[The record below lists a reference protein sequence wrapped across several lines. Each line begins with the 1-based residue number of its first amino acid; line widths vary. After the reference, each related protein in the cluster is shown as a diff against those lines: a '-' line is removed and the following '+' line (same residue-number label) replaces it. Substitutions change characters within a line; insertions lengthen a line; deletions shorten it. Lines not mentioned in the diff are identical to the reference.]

1 METEKKKLVLTK
13 VFSLDHHLSTTLTQ
27 LKSESSYKQS
37 KRNLLISDERD
48 SVFPTGRKTTRL
60 H

>member
-13 VFSLDHHLSTTLTQ
+13 VFSLDHYLSTTLTQ